1 MENLDDMNNRL
12 TLLKEKLPQMK
23 VKEGVLLSSCTSFR
37 TGGPADLAAY
47 PGNSKELG
55 ELLRLCRQEGVPCYI
70 LGNGTNVLAP
80 DEGFR
85 GVVIL
90 TSEMREISIEEKTGN
105 DERIGNDE
113 KTGNDERI
121 GNDEKTGN
129 DERIGND
136 EKTGNDEKIVN
147 DGEIGTDGKLGS
159 DEEIGN
165 DGKAWIVKAGAGV
178 LLSTLSMEC
187 AKKGLTGLEY
197 ARGIPGS
204 VGGAVVM
211 NAGAYGGEVKD
222 SLIGVTVMS
231 GEGGEPFK
239 MKAEELELGYRHSII
254 PERGLAVLEA
264 EFKLAKGDH
273 DSIFALM
280 DELSARRKEKQ
291 PLEYPSAG
299 STFKRPEGY
308 FAGKLIEDA
317 GLKGFSVGGA
327 QVSEKHAGFVINKG
341 GATSADIM
349 NLIKEV
355 QRRVYEASGVM
366 LEPEVK
372 FME

>member
-1 MENLDDMNNRL
+1 MENLDDMNKKIAW
-12 TLLKEKLPQMK
+12 LKEKLPQMK

-113 KTGNDERI
+113 KTGNDE
-121 GNDEKTGN
+121 
-129 DERIGND
+129 
-136 EKTGNDEKIVN
+136 KIVN
-147 DGEIGTDGKLGS
+147 DGEIGTDGKLGN

-165 DGKAWIVKAGAGV
+165 DEKTWIVKAGAGV

-187 AKKGLTGLEY
+187 AKRSLTGLEY

-254 PERGLAVLEA
+254 PERGIVVLEA
-264 EFKLAKGDH
+264 EFELAKGDH

>member
-1 MENLDDMNNRL
+1 MNNRL

-90 TSEMREISIEEKTGN
+90 TSEMREISIKEETG
-105 DERIGNDE
+105 
-113 KTGNDERI
+113 
-121 GNDEKTGN
+121 
-129 DERIGND
+129 
-136 EKTGNDEKIVN
+136 V
-147 DGEIGTDGKLGS
+147 
-159 DEEIGN
+159 
-165 DGKAWIVKAGAGV
+165 VKAGAGV

-187 AKKGLTGLEY
+187 AKRSLTGLEY

-222 SLIGVTVMS
+222 SLISVTVMS

-254 PERGLAVLEA
+254 PERGFVVLEA
-264 EFKLAKGDH
+264 EFELVKGDH

-372 FME
+372 FMD

>member
-1 MENLDDMNNRL
+1 MNNRL

-90 TSEMREISIEEKTGN
+90 TSEMREISIKEETGN
-105 DERIGNDE
+105 DEEAGIEEETGINDGTTGNEEETGINDGKTGINDE
-113 KTGNDERI
+113 KT
-121 GNDEKTGN
+121 
-129 DERIGND
+129 
-136 EKTGNDEKIVN
+136 
-147 DGEIGTDGKLGS
+147 
-159 DEEIGN
+159 
-165 DGKAWIVKAGAGV
+165 WIVKAGAGV

-187 AKKGLTGLEY
+187 AKRSLTGLEY

-254 PERGLAVLEA
+254 PERGIVVLEA
-264 EFKLAKGDH
+264 EFELAKGDH

-280 DELSARRKEKQ
+280 DELSTRRKEKQ

>member
-23 VKEGVLLSSCTSFR
+23 IKEGVLLSSCTSFR

-90 TSEMREISIEEKTGN
+90 TSEMREISIE
-105 DERIGNDE
+105 E

-254 PERGLAVLEA
+254 PERGIVVLEA
-264 EFKLAKGDH
+264 EFELAKGDH

-280 DELSARRKEKQ
+280 DELSTRRKEKQ

>member
-12 TLLKEKLPQMK
+12 TLLKEKIPQMK
-23 VKEGVLLSSCTSFR
+23 VKENMLLSSCTSFR

-70 LGNGTNVLAP
+70 FGNGTNVLAP

-90 TSEMREISIEEKTGN
+90 TSEMREISIKEETGN
-105 DERIGNDE
+105 DEE
-113 KTGNDERI
+113 TGIKD
-121 GNDEKTGN
+121 GTTG
-129 DERIGND
+129 I
-136 EKTGNDEKIVN
+136 
-147 DGEIGTDGKLGS
+147 
-159 DEEIGN
+159 N
-165 DGKAWIVKAGAGV
+165 DGKTWIVKAGAGV

-187 AKKGLTGLEY
+187 AKRSLTGFEY

-222 SLIGVTVMS
+222 SLIGVMVMS

-254 PERGLAVLEA
+254 PERGLVVLEA
-264 EFKLAKGDH
+264 EFELAKGDH

-355 QRRVYEASGVM
+355 QRRVCEASGVM

>member
-1 MENLDDMNNRL
+1 MKKQESRCKIWTRFGESGGGNQILENLDDMNNRL

-90 TSEMREISIEEKTGN
+90 TSEMREISIKEETGINDGTTGNEEETGIKDGTTGN
-105 DERIGNDE
+105 DEVTEIKDGTTGINDE
-113 KTGNDERI
+113 KT
-121 GNDEKTGN
+121 
-129 DERIGND
+129 
-136 EKTGNDEKIVN
+136 
-147 DGEIGTDGKLGS
+147 
-159 DEEIGN
+159 
-165 DGKAWIVKAGAGV
+165 WIVKAGAGV

-187 AKKGLTGLEY
+187 AKRSLTGLEY

-254 PERGLAVLEA
+254 HERGLVVLEA
-264 EFKLAKGDH
+264 EFELAKGDH

>member
-1 MENLDDMNNRL
+1 MNNRL
-12 TLLKEKLPQMK
+12 TLLKEKIPQMK
-23 VKEGVLLSSCTSFR
+23 VKENMLLSSCTSFR

-90 TSEMREISIEEKTGN
+90 MSEMREISIKEETGN
-105 DERIGNDE
+105 DEETGINDG
-113 KTGNDERI
+113 KTGNE
-121 GNDEKTGN
+121 EETGIK
-129 DERIGND
+129 DGT
-136 EKTGNDEKIVN
+136 TGI
-147 DGEIGTDGKLGS
+147 
-159 DEEIGN
+159 N
-165 DGKAWIVKAGAGV
+165 DGKTWIVKAGAGV

-187 AKKGLTGLEY
+187 AKRSLTGFEY

-254 PERGLAVLEA
+254 PERGLVVLEA
-264 EFKLAKGDH
+264 EFELAKGDH

-291 PLEYPSAG
+291 PLEFPSAG

>member
-1 MENLDDMNNRL
+1 MNNRL

-80 DEGFR
+80 DEGIR

-90 TSEMREISIEEKTGN
+90 TSEMREISIKEETG
-105 DERIGNDE
+105 
-113 KTGNDERI
+113 
-121 GNDEKTGN
+121 
-129 DERIGND
+129 
-136 EKTGNDEKIVN
+136 V
-147 DGEIGTDGKLGS
+147 
-159 DEEIGN
+159 
-165 DGKAWIVKAGAGV
+165 VKAGAGV

-187 AKKGLTGLEY
+187 AKKGLTGFEY

-222 SLIGVTVMS
+222 SLISVTVMS

-254 PERGLAVLEA
+254 PERGLVVLEA
-264 EFKLAKGDH
+264 EFELVKGDH

-291 PLEYPSAG
+291 PLEFPSAG

>member
-1 MENLDDMNNRL
+1 MNNRL

-90 TSEMREISIEEKTGN
+90 TSEMREISIKEETGN
-105 DERIGNDE
+105 DEETGIEEETGINDGTTGNDEVTGIKDGTTGINDE
-113 KTGNDERI
+113 KT
-121 GNDEKTGN
+121 
-129 DERIGND
+129 
-136 EKTGNDEKIVN
+136 
-147 DGEIGTDGKLGS
+147 
-159 DEEIGN
+159 
-165 DGKAWIVKAGAGV
+165 WIVKAGAGV

-187 AKKGLTGLEY
+187 AKRSLTGLEY

-254 PERGLAVLEA
+254 PERGLVVLEA
-264 EFKLAKGDH
+264 EFELAKGDH

>member
-1 MENLDDMNNRL
+1 MNNRL

-90 TSEMREISIEEKTGN
+90 TSERREISIKEETG
-105 DERIGNDE
+105 
-113 KTGNDERI
+113 
-121 GNDEKTGN
+121 
-129 DERIGND
+129 
-136 EKTGNDEKIVN
+136 V
-147 DGEIGTDGKLGS
+147 
-159 DEEIGN
+159 
-165 DGKAWIVKAGAGV
+165 VKAGAGV

-187 AKKGLTGLEY
+187 AKRSLTGLEY

-239 MKAEELELGYRHSII
+239 MKVEELELGYRHSII
-254 PERGLAVLEA
+254 PERGLVVLEA
-264 EFKLAKGDH
+264 EFELVKGDH

-341 GATSADIM
+341 GATSADIK

>member
-1 MENLDDMNNRL
+1 MENLDDMNKKIAW
-12 TLLKEKLPQMK
+12 LKEKLPQMK

-90 TSEMREISIEEKTGN
+90 TAEMREISIE
-105 DERIGNDE
+105 
-113 KTGNDERI
+113 
-121 GNDEKTGN
+121 EKTGN

-147 DGEIGTDGKLGS
+147 DGEIGTDGKLGN

-165 DGKAWIVKAGAGV
+165 DEKTWIVKAGAGV

-187 AKKGLTGLEY
+187 AKRSLTGLEY

-254 PERGLAVLEA
+254 PERGIVVLEA
-264 EFKLAKGDH
+264 EFELAKGDH

-291 PLEYPSAG
+291 PLEFPSAG